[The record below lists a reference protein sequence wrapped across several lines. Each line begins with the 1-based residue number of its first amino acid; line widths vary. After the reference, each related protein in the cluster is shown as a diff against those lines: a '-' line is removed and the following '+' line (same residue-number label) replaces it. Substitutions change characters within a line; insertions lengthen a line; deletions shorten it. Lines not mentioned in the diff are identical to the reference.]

1 MGCVRMKGGGVT
13 VRKKFRGECQH
24 TKEKRNRKGGGKW
37 RYGSFV
43 NAEKRSGHFTLCK
56 LAAPESE
63 KAFFM
68 TTRCRYL
75 LKFFSPKL
83 FSTGRRCGNIWW
95 GRNNLEFSS
104 EAARLTFT
112 FYCSPGFSVAFSF
125 TLFKTK
131 SGINFAFYAAE
142 FVIFALIAYILW
154 MRICIIRREGMNC
167 KVS

>member
-1 MGCVRMKGGGVT
+1 MKIWIFCKCGEKAWTLYIMQIGCPRI
-13 VRKKFRGECQH
+13 
-24 TKEKRNRKGGGKW
+24 RKGIFYDHPVQILIK
-37 RYGSFV
+37 V
-43 NAEKRSGHFTLCK
+43 
-56 LAAPESE
+56 
-63 KAFFM
+63 FFP
-68 TTRCRYL
+68 
-75 LKFFSPKL
+75 PKL

-131 SGINFAFYAAE
+131 SGINFAFYAAG